1 MYLVR
6 TYVFEK
12 QLLAWKF
19 GTVYTSLDE
28 TRRRGFVN
36 HIISLLTK
44 KLLLVWGVY
53 PFVQVV
59 VRNKDF
65 TDRCYRNLT
74 MGDVLLITMHAF
86 CAMYVHEL
94 IYRTSVSWVGMLH
107 HVGTVVIGQTVIT
120 LTLREDQWNMMAWE
134 IKLCFVM
141 GTSSFPF
148 LLHDACR
155 DTQGVNYTCEFVRVL
170 IR

>member
-12 QLLAWKF
+12 HLLAWKF
-19 GTVYTSLDE
+19 GILYTSLNE

-44 KLLLVWGVY
+44 KLLLVWSVY
-53 PFVQVV
+53 PFMQVV

-65 TDRCYRNLT
+65 TELCYGNLT
-74 MGDVLLITMHAF
+74 MGDVLLVTMHAF

-94 IYRTSVSWVGMLH
+94 LYRTSVSLVSMLH

-120 LTLREDQWNMMAWE
+120 LTLREDHWNMMAWE
-134 IKLCFVM
+134 TKLCLVM
-141 GTSSFPF
+141 GSSSSIP
-148 LLHDACR
+148 AAK
-155 DTQGVNYTCEFVRVL
+155 L
-170 IR
+170 IPPYSRMRY